1 MRLPRLTTRQHV
13 DLLRVASA
21 LCPPR

>member
-1 MRLPRLTTRQHV
+1 MRTFPRLVRRRPV

-21 LCPPR
+21 LCA

>member
-1 MRLPRLTTRQHV
+1 MRTFPRLFRRRPV

-21 LCPPR
+21 LCA